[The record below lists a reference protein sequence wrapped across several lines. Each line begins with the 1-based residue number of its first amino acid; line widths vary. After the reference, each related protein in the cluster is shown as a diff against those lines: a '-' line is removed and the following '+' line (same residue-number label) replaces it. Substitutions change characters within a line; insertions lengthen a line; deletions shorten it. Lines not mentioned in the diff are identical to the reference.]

1 MIHRPTIASVRLVIG
16 AAAVALS
23 ACGGG
28 EAGLGAAT
36 QEPLTVLSGAS
47 LLDLLAAGPEAVAH
61 SGTRRVEVFDNENNG
76 ESSVVYVE
84 AIAVDSLGRFS
95 LDPVE
100 AVTPVLP
107 DEETFFALQAARA
120 GFNFHYRDFRV
131 RDEQALLQN
140 FRLIVPQVPP
150 MTLLG
155 RSCFEV
161 LVDAL
166 DPTAIDFHLIVDD
179 ETGLVLAS
187 SALDGATGDLL
198 QRATYLSLEFGDPA
212 DFVAHESTNQEQPLD
227 LGLSLYEQLGYE
239 PALPSYLPE
248 GFGLSS
254 AATVVDPDGVRWFL
268 ATYTN
273 GVEPLFYLQRLPQP
287 VAPGVQAHSAAT
299 QLDEPDMDRLSGFEA
314 GRVTVLQ
321 GLLNGRTCAAVGFC
335 SSLELQLLLESAIL

>member
-1 MIHRPTIASVRLVIG
+1 MTHSPSIAPARLALG
-16 AAAVALS
+16 AAVVALA
-23 ACGGG
+23 ACTGGD
-28 EAGLGAAT
+28 AGLGSTAQA
-36 QEPLTVLSGAS
+36 PLPVLSGAS
-47 LLDLLAAGPEAVAH
+47 LLDLLAAGPEAIAH
-61 SGTRRVEVFDNENNG
+61 SGTRRVEVFDHANNG
-76 ESSVVYVE
+76 ESSVAYIE

-95 LDPVE
+95 LAPVE
-100 AVTPVLP
+100 AVTPMLP

-120 GFNFHYRDFRV
+120 GFNFRYRDFRV

-179 ETGLVLAS
+179 QTGLVLAS
-187 SALDGATGDLL
+187 SALEGATGDLL
-198 QRATYLSLEFGDPA
+198 QRSTYLSLELGDPA
-212 DFVAHESTNQEQPLD
+212 DFVAHEPTNQEQPLD
-227 LGLSLYEQLGYE
+227 LGLSLYEQLGHE
-239 PALPSYLPE
+239 PALPSYLPD
-248 GFGLSS
+248 GFSLS
-254 AATVVDPDGVRWFL
+254 AASSVVDPNGARWFL

-287 VAPGVQAHSAAT
+287 LAGGVQAHSAAT
-299 QLDEPDMDRLSGFEA
+299 SLEEPEMDSLFGFEI

-321 GLLNGRTCAAVGFC
+321 GLLNGRSCAAVGFC
-335 SSLELQLLLESAIL
+335 STLELQLLLESANL

>member
-1 MIHRPTIASVRLVIG
+1 MIHLPSIAPARLALG
-16 AAAVALS
+16 AAAVVLA
-23 ACGGG
+23 ACTGGD
-28 EAGLGAAT
+28 AGLGSTAQA
-36 QEPLTVLSGAS
+36 PLSVLSGAS
-47 LLDLLAAGPEAVAH
+47 LLDLLAAGPEAVPH
-61 SGTRRVEVFDNENNG
+61 SGMRRVEVFDSVHGG

-107 DEETFFALQAARA
+107 DEETFFALQSARA
-120 GFNFHYRDFRV
+120 GFNFRYRDFRV

-140 FRLIVPQVPP
+140 YRLIVPQVPP

-187 SALDGATGDLL
+187 STLEGSSGDLL
-198 QRATYLSLEFGDPA
+198 QRSTYVSLELGDPA
-212 DFVAHESTNQEQPLD
+212 DFVAHELTNQEQPLD
-227 LGLSLYEQLGYE
+227 LGLSLYEQLGHE
-239 PALPSYLPE
+239 PALPSYLPD
-248 GFGLSS
+248 GFSLSS
-254 AATVVDPDGVRWFL
+254 ASTVVDPDGVRWFL
-268 ATYTN
+268 ATYSD

-287 VAPGVQAHSAAT
+287 LAGGVQAHSAAT
-299 QLDEPDMDRLSGFEA
+299 MLEEPEMDRLFGFEA

-321 GLLNGRTCAAVGFC
+321 GLLNGRTCTAVGFR
-335 SSLELQLLLESAIL
+335 STLELQLLLESAIL